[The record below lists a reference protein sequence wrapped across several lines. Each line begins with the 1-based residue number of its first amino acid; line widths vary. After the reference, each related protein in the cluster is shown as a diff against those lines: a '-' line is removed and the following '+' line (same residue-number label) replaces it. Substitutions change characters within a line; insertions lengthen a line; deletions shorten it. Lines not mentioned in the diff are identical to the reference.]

1 MLASPATAV
10 RLGSSR
16 SAMSDGNLS
25 DYDPP
30 GLRAPRHQPVPQTQK
45 FPHTRAQLALLARE
59 HRFRSSSDGGGA
71 GSESSDADH
80 NAYEDEPE
88 NRIGSEL
95 VRQVAALLDEEK
107 EDELKELLKK
117 TFEMDDE
124 ATEAPMLE
132 LMHAHKDDISGVPF
146 LFLTP
151 TRRPISRPSS
161 RTSNH
166 SFRLAPGPPRA
177 DSPSSVASA
186 PSSPSLLGP
195 GPIRRPHTPVMSPL
209 ATGHSSS
216 SYMTATAMV
225 QATSSPSTSPTFP
238 HNTAPAF
245 LATSLPASPL
255 SSPRM
260 LNAKAHEFRPT
271 PRPLSA
277 ASSNPGTT
285 GGFAGRR
292 TETPSPDLWAHGPG
306 SLRGASR
313 LAIASPLIPD
323 NSLLP
328 PGTPPRAHTPTSP
341 LRISSQVGEEDEEE
355 DPFDPF
361 APSKMNSAPTFHSIS
376 SSTNSTEFESSSS
389 AAEDPA
395 ALWGGGAYPHPSLSY
410 PDMFGEFDNVDPLY
424 GPHFDPQQMQAV
436 GNGNGNNLG
445 DGTPEMDSD
454 AAAALTDGMTPFDVL
469 TSVFGSTLA
478 PSELEEALA
487 MNGYDFERAM
497 QWLVDRT
504 RPSPQSGGQR
514 QGQQN
519 LIYAGGG
526 VHIVPRGQ
534 AGLLRGGRAGFN
546 PNARG
551 VAGRYGNG
559 TGRPPNQG
567 NNRVCR
573 YFLAGECMRADCRF
587 SHDLDRA
594 LCRFW
599 LRGTCAKGETCEFLH
614 HLPNE
619 VDMQGLQNAMS
630 QTSLNDAAKVAQGPP
645 GEPVQ
650 DDFPTLGHENAR
662 GVRRGFGHYGDRA
675 GNRGYHDPSRTR
687 FAAAVKKVPTQF
699 AGASAAGAGAGGLA
713 AQMANRR
720 EAKAALGDSVFSRPT
735 VVAPRP
741 SPRIRLRAPAL
752 LPTLST
758 GESINALYMAYRSRA
773 LQLGAARNACLSR
786 AADAW
791 RRGDGAAAKRF
802 SREGHDLN
810 AKMGA
815 EAADAAIKL
824 VRERAKESE
833 AAVRARDAAWST
845 DPADRSVRGKACGGG
860 LGVLLGVVGK
870 EVGEEMVKLTQE
882 ERTEA
887 ALDLHGL
894 HSNEA
899 TEVLEEFLLA
909 LEKENFFGLAFIIV
923 GEEKHTGTQDPGRGA
938 SRARLATGIREWL
951 HNWGYPWN
959 ERDGIICVDPLTHM
973 Q

>member
-1 MLASPATAV
+1 MLAAPTAAPGLV
-10 RLGSSR
+10 KSR

-25 DYDPP
+25 DYEPSP
-30 GLRAPRHQPVPQTQK
+30 GLRSNIAHRQPILQMQK
-45 FPHTRAQLALLARE
+45 FPHTRAQLANIARE
-59 HRFRSSSDGGGA
+59 HRFRSANSASSISN
-71 GSESSDADH
+71 GSESEAGDRDLQG
-80 NAYEDEPE
+80 YDEEPE
-88 NRIGSEL
+88 NRVSSDL
-95 VRQVAALLDEEK
+95 VHRVAALLDEEK
-107 EDELKELLKK
+107 EDEVKELLKK

-124 ATEAPMLE
+124 STEGPVLD

-177 DSPSSVASA
+177 DSPCSIASG

-209 ATGHSSS
+209 ATGGHS
-216 SYMTATAMV
+216 
-225 QATSSPSTSPTFP
+225 ATSYINAPVTNSPSSSPTFP
-238 HNTAPAF
+238 HKPPAF

-255 SSPRM
+255 SSPRL
-260 LNAKAHEFRPT
+260 LNAKAAEFRPA

-277 ASSNPGTT
+277 ASTIPGTS
-285 GGFAGRR
+285 GSFIGRR
-292 TETPSPDLWAHGPG
+292 NETPSPDLWAHGPG

-341 LRISSQVGEEDEEE
+341 LRISSQVGDEDEED

-361 APSKMNSAPTFHSIS
+361 AQSDKLNTAPTFHSIS
-376 SSTNSTEFESSSS
+376 TSTNSTEFESSSS
-389 AAEDPA
+389 MSEEG
-395 ALWGGGAYPHPSLSY
+395 ALWGGAYPHPSTSY
-410 PDMFGEFDNVDPLY
+410 PDMFGEFDKVADPVY
-424 GPHFDPQQMQAV
+424 GPMYYTDQQQMQMQGTA
-436 GNGNGNNLG
+436 GNGAGSNGA
-445 DGTPEMDSD
+445 GTEDFDSD
-454 AAAALTDGMTPFDVL
+454 QAAALTDGMTPFDVL
-469 TSVFGSTLA
+469 SSVFGATLA
-478 PSELEEALA
+478 PSELEEALT

-497 QWLVDRT
+497 QWLVDRA
-504 RPSPQSGGQR
+504 RPAPPSSGSAR
-514 QGQQN
+514 VHGQQN
-519 LIYAGGG
+519 YVYAGDG
-526 VHIVPRGQ
+526 VHVVPR
-534 AGLLRGGRAGFN
+534 GLLRGGRGGFGGG
-546 PNARG
+546 RG
-551 VAGRYGNG
+551 ATGRYGNGNG
-559 TGRPPNQG
+559 TGRPPAQT

-573 YFLAGECMRADCRF
+573 YFLQGECLRADCRF

-614 HLPNE
+614 RLPNE
-619 VDMQGLQNAMS
+619 VDVQGLQSVMS
-630 QTSLNDAAKVAQGPP
+630 QTTLSENKSSLGDPALD
-645 GEPVQ
+645 E
-650 DDFPTLGHENAR
+650 FPTLSNEAAR
-662 GVRRGFGHYGDRA
+662 GGTRRGYG
-675 GNRGYHDPSRTR
+675 RGVGYDPSRAR
-687 FAAAVKKVPTQF
+687 FANAVKKSAPFTPGSG
-699 AGASAAGAGAGGLA
+699 GAEGLA
-713 AQMANRR
+713 AQLANRR

-741 SPRIRLRAPAL
+741 SPRIRLRGPIL
-752 LPTLST
+752 LPTLSS
-758 GESINALYMAYRSRA
+758 GEAVSALYMAYRSRA

-810 AKMGA
+810 ARMAAESA
-815 EAADAAIKL
+815 EAASKL
-824 VRERAKESE
+824 VRERVKNAE
-833 AAVRARDAAWST
+833 AAVRARDASWSS
-845 DPADRSVRGKACGGG
+845 DPADRGVRGKTCGAG
-860 LGVLLGVVGK
+860 LGVLLGVVSKDG
-870 EVGEEMVKLTQE
+870 GGGGGNEMVKLTQE

-909 LEKENFFGLAFIIV
+909 LEKENFFGLAFVIV

-938 SRARLATGIREWL
+938 SRQRLATGIREWL
-951 HNWGYPWN
+951 HNWGYPWM
-959 ERDGIICVDPLTHM
+959 ERDGIVCVDPLTHM